1 MLKHIIN
8 KSLILLILTL
18 VPFTSC
24 KKEKICDVD
33 NLVQRV
39 YAGEDVSIF
48 ENALNCRVGEDV
60 KNMSA
65 WEINF
70 PKQSYLIGTTY
81 VNYVPGK
88 YPLTYLWFYCDK
100 SDYSKGLIVLQLSK
114 YRKIKGNG
122 SNKKIIDTY
131 SLKDY
136 VLVPGFS
143 SNITHFENVSYGEP
157 RFGQAYIKHY
167 NKEGAGEIE
176 YVGEPSISYDVDE
189 NIYGI
194 YAYEGKYPPY
204 NKKVKPKYL
213 VYVENNKLVV
223 EEPKDDK
230 YFIYRIPEL

>member
-18 VPFTSC
+18 VPFTYC

-33 NLVQRV
+33 NMVQRV
-39 YAGEDVSIF
+39 YAGEDASIF
-48 ENALNCRVGEDV
+48 ENALNCRVGEDE

-114 YRKIKGNG
+114 YRKIKGKG
-122 SNKKIIDTY
+122 QNKVIKDTY
-131 SLKDY
+131 FLKDY
-136 VLVPGFS
+136 KLIPGFS
-143 SNITHFENVSYGEP
+143 NKFTTFSPVNYGEP
-157 RFGQAYIKHY
+157 VYTGGGHKLY
-167 NKEGAGEIE
+167 ET
-176 YVGEPSISYDVDE
+176 DE
-189 NIYGI
+189 SIYGI

-213 VYVENNKLVV
+213 VYVENEKLVV

>member
-100 SDYSKGLIVLQLSK
+100 SDYSKMTFM
-114 YRKIKGNG
+114 KIK
-122 SNKKIIDTY
+122 SHFF
-131 SLKDY
+131 SLI
-136 VLVPGFS
+136 FQ
-143 SNITHFENVSYGEP
+143 NIFECCVV
-157 RFGQAYIKHY
+157 FDILKH
-167 NKEGAGEIE
+167 KR
-176 YVGEPSISYDVDE
+176 
-189 NIYGI
+189 
-194 YAYEGKYPPY
+194 
-204 NKKVKPKYL
+204 
-213 VYVENNKLVV
+213 
-223 EEPKDDK
+223 
-230 YFIYRIPEL
+230 YFFLSFC